1 MLHEHN
7 TEGTKDINTIQ
18 YHIVLL
24 YLYCSIENILC
35 FIETKIGPLGYA
47 AYADSLR
54 ELAYAAYA
62 DVF

>member
-1 MLHEHN
+1 MFYRKKLE
-7 TEGTKDINTIQ
+7 
-18 YHIVLL
+18 
-24 YLYCSIENILC
+24 
-35 FIETKIGPLGYA
+35 PLGYA